1 MNTIFNKIKRNSW
14 IIIAAGFLLAGLC
27 GSVCVQA
34 QDNAAGKT
42 VSQKKFQR
50 MSKKKNSVVLDVRTT
65 DEFKAGHIPT
75 AAQIDVLKTEEF
87 KAQVAS
93 LDKKKTY
100 LVYCRSGKRSKDAMR
115 IMNELGFSKL
125 YDLDGGFSNWTGV
138 KE

>member
-1 MNTIFNKIKRNSW
+1 MNTIVDKIKRNSW

-115 IMNELGFSKL
+115 IMNELGFTKL